1 MTTSK
6 GTSKGNI
13 GGSSQSNSMGA
24 RTVIGWNLRQVMAE
38 NGMFA
43 TTDLVEPLRQRGVE
57 ISRQMVH
64 RVVTKTPQ
72 RINVDL
78 LAALCDILD
87 CTPNDLLELRHEQAR
102 PASAAGETGPGT
114 GPGIGDLRPIRARVR
129 RPGDR

>member
-1 MTTSK
+1 MTSK
-6 GTSKGNI
+6 GT
-13 GGSSQSNSMGA
+13 
-24 RTVIGWNLRQVMAE
+24 RTVFRWNLRQLMAE

-43 TTDLVEPLRQRGVE
+43 TTDLVEPLHERGIE

-78 LAALCDILD
+78 LAALCEILG
-87 CTPNDLLELRHEQAR
+87 CTPNDLLELRKEQVRQA
-102 PASAAGETGPGT
+102 PAVGQA

-129 RPGDR
+129 RPTK